1 MTPYLKI
8 ETIRSIRI
16 YQIYMSF
23 NAQPVIPDLMHTKDG
38 DEDFVASKFV
48 GLSHIIKYN
57 RLIKLT

>member
-1 MTPYLKI
+1 
-8 ETIRSIRI
+8 
-16 YQIYMSF
+16 MSF